1 MDSLDISKLFVEL
14 MDINYPW
21 VLATHWALGWC
32 FACRISCNSHIHSWN
47 LTVCKHGFQ
56 PVYDIT
62 SPGSFDKVSGM
73 CCTKEAHE
81 RHLRTLQGYPGRSLQ
96 GQFLP
101 EMQEVSRTRPYGGH
115 SFPLSTSQ
123 PHWIPF
129 DLYWPLRKERS
140 RSGADLTNLPF
151 SNWLPNW
158 VMGM

>member
-21 VLATHWALGWC
+21 VLATCWALGWC
-32 FACRISCNSHIHSWN
+32 FACGISCNSHIHNWN

-56 PVYDIT
+56 PVYDIA

-96 GQFLP
+96 GLFLP
-101 EMQEVSRTRPYGGH
+101 EMQVVSRARPYRGTH
-115 SFPLSTSQ
+115 SPSLLLNPPKSHLTRTDLSG
-123 PHWIPF
+123 
-129 DLYWPLRKERS
+129 RK
-140 RSGADLTNLPF
+140 GLAQAQI
-151 SNWLPNW
+151 
-158 VMGM
+158 